1 MDIGTEELS
10 HLEIIG
16 TFARMHLKPT
26 KVSRELGDVDFLIS
40 ICGAGGVNLCN
51 SAGNAWTA
59 DYREGDEGTELDIMS
74 IMRTTMIV
82 GIVTEA
88 AIFYHSEFLER
99 PTGSGAD
106 RLIVAGIRGGGAI
119 DMTTIAAILA
129 LNAVP
134 LPRLVPSEALPAV
147 IEPGPATAGRSSPSA
162 AVPAERAVAA
172 VSARPVAG
180 ASEAEIATRG
190 SARRVP

>member
-1 MDIGTEELS
+1 MKDLLMDSGTEELS

-16 TFARMHLKPT
+16 TLARMHLKPT

-82 GIVTEA
+82 CIAT
-88 AIFYHSEFLER
+88 R
-99 PTGSGAD
+99 PRSF
-106 RLIVAGIRGGGAI
+106 IIQ
-119 DMTTIAAILA
+119 
-129 LNAVP
+129 NF
-134 LPRLVPSEALPAV
+134 SNALPAA
-147 IEPGPATAGRSSPSA
+147 EPTA
-162 AVPAERAVAA
+162 
-172 VSARPVAG
+172 
-180 ASEAEIATRG
+180 
-190 SARRVP
+190 

>member
-1 MDIGTEELS
+1 MKDLLMDILTEELS

-26 KVSRELGDVDFLIS
+26 KVSRELGDVEPLMS

-88 AIFYHSEFLER
+88 AIFIIQNSRKPYRQRSRPLDRRRNSSRLGDRHDHHRGNPGIER
-99 PTGSGAD
+99 RPFTTSRSFGSSTGG
-106 RLIVAGIRGGGAI
+106 
-119 DMTTIAAILA
+119 
-129 LNAVP
+129 N
-134 LPRLVPSEALPAV
+134 
-147 IEPGPATAGRSSPSA
+147 
-162 AVPAERAVAA
+162 
-172 VSARPVAG
+172 
-180 ASEAEIATRG
+180 
-190 SARRVP
+190 